1 MGQQNTQEG
10 KHLDLNLSPEI
21 AKGTYSN
28 LAIITHSQSEFVV
41 DFARMLPGYPKPDIC
56 SRIIMTPDNAKKL
69 LLALRDNLEKYES
82 LYGSIEINGPKGTF
96 PMGFGPGGAEA

>member
-1 MGQQNTQEG
+1 MGPQNTQES
-10 KHLDLNLSPEI
+10 KQLDLNLPPEV

-41 DFARMLPGYPKPDIC
+41 DFARMLPGFPKPDIC
-56 SRIIMTPDNAKKL
+56 SRIIMTPENAKKL
-69 LLALRDNLEKYES
+69 MMALKDNVEKFESQFGNISLA
-82 LYGSIEINGPKGTF
+82 GPKNTI

>member
-10 KHLDLNLSPEI
+10 KQLDLNLSPEI

-41 DFARMLPGYPKPDIC
+41 DFARMLPGFPKPDIC
-56 SRIIMTPDNAKKL
+56 SRIIMTPENAKKL
-69 LLALRDNLEKYES
+69 LMALHDNIEKFENQ
-82 LYGSIEINGPKGTF
+82 YGDITLSAPKGTI